1 MKRTVLFKSIVKTFY
16 RQNAGQLAFLFFI
29 TVISVGR
36 ANDVGLLEYH
46 YSLIR
51 GMLTNPSFLCV
62 VLLAWSVYAWKCVRF
77 VAYILQRPE
86 CSFLSL
92 LSLPGARQVYGWLL
106 FVQGMLF
113 LPVSLYA
120 LIVLG
125 VGFHAHWYAPSMVV
139 LVYILAV
146 CGISAAWYL
155 RLLHTPGMAVRGPG
169 WGRLSLGRQ
178 RSYRSFLTWYVLT
191 SRKTLLLVTK
201 LYSCGVLYLIM
212 RGSAPDRY
220 DLQMVLLFY
229 SFGLLGHG
237 VLIHLVK
244 RMEETRLDFYRGMA
258 VSLQE
263 RFIQYGGFYLILLI
277 PEILTIGWFTPG
289 VLRYPDAV
297 LLVLWSYSILLLLN
311 SLQLYPFP
319 RMIDYLKAIGCIFFV
334 IYLGVLM
341 GIWFWLTL
349 LFLGLSVAIFWGR
362 YYRRES
368 LFHRLS

>member
-1 MKRTVLFKSIVKTFY
+1 MISTLLFKSIVRTFY

-29 TVISVGR
+29 MVLAVGR

-46 YSLIR
+46 YSLIQ

-62 VLLAWSVYAWKCVRF
+62 VLLAWSVYAWKCIRF
-77 VAYILQRPE
+77 VTFILQRPE
-86 CSFLSL
+86 FSFLSL
-92 LSLPGARQVYGWLL
+92 LSLPGAGRVYWSLL

-120 LIVLG
+120 VIILG
-125 VGFHAHWYAPSMVV
+125 VGIHAHWYVPTMAV
-139 LVYILAV
+139 LVYVLAV
-146 CGISAAWYL
+146 CGISAVWYL
-155 RLLHTPGMAVRGPG
+155 RLLYIPGMSVRGPG
-169 WGRLSLGRQ
+169 WGRLPLRRE
-178 RSYRSFLTWYVLT
+178 RSYRGFLTRYVLT
-191 SRKTLLLVTK
+191 TRKTLLLVIK

-212 RGSAPDRY
+212 RGNAPDRY

-244 RMEETRLDFYRGMA
+244 RMEATRLDFYRGMA
-258 VSLQE
+258 VSLRG
-263 RFIQYGGFYLILLI
+263 RFIQYGWFYLTLLV

-289 VLRYPDAV
+289 ALRYSDAL

-311 SLQLYPFP
+311 SLQLYPFH
-319 RMIDYLKAIGCIFFV
+319 RMIDYLKVVGCIFFV

-341 GIWFWLTL
+341 GVWFWLTL
-349 LFLGLSVAIFWGR
+349 LFLSLSVAIFWGR
-362 YYRRES
+362 YYRRE
-368 LFHRLS
+368 